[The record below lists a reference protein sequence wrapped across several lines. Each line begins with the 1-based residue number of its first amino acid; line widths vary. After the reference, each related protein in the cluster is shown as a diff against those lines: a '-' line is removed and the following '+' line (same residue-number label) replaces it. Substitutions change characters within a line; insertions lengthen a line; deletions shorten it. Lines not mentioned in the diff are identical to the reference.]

1 MPEGDTVAR
10 QCRIL
15 DDALAGAVL
24 TGCDVRVPREATTDL
39 VGWTVAEV
47 RPRGKHLLLRL
58 APPAPGT
65 PPLTLHSHLMM
76 DGIWHVDGKSLR
88 SSDTSAG
95 PRFPD
100 TIRIVLEARHED
112 GREVRAVA
120 YDVKQVRV
128 LRTADEEQLLG
139 SLGPDLLDP
148 VWGEDPSLREPRRR
162 AGAPARAR
170 AAGSARPGWDR
181 EHLPQRA
188 VLPAPDPPRRA
199 GLRRTGSRGARRP
212 RPSPARAEPGPGGAG
227 HDRRDARPGRGPVGV
242 RPRRE
247 AVPPLPHP
255 DRARRARRAAAR
267 GNRGAGAVVLP
278 AMPGRARGPAGDRT
292 SGTQV
297 IGASVLHEDEH
308 GAANSCATD
317 QVVASPSE
325 LLSDAVSWSRCPTRS
340 SSAGRS

>member
-95 PRFPD
+95 PRSPD

-148 VWGEDPSLREPRRR
+148 VWGEDPSLRERAMENLAAEPERPLGLALLDQHVLAGIGNIYRSELCFLRRIHPAAPVSAER
-162 AGAPARAR
+162 DPGALVDLAHRLLVLNR
-170 AAGSARPGWDR
+170 DR
-181 EHLPQRA
+181 EVRVTTGGMLGRDGDLWVYGRGGKQC
-188 VLPAPDPPRRA
+188 RRC
-199 GLRRTGSRGARRP
+199 RTRIERGEL
-212 RPSPARAEPGPGGAG
+212 AEPRLEGTEARVLWFCPRCQAGPG
-227 HDRRDARPGRGPVGV
+227 
-242 RPRRE
+242 
-247 AVPPLPHP
+247 VPP
-255 DRARRARRAAAR
+255 ATGRRGRR
-267 GNRGAGAVVLP
+267 
-278 AMPGRARGPAGDRT
+278 
-292 SGTQV
+292 
-297 IGASVLHEDEH
+297 
-308 GAANSCATD
+308 
-317 QVVASPSE
+317 
-325 LLSDAVSWSRCPTRS
+325 
-340 SSAGRS
+340 

>member
-76 DGIWHVDGKSLR
+76 DGIWHVDGRALR

-95 PRFPD
+95 PRSPD
-100 TIRIVLEARHED
+100 TIRILLEARHQD

-128 LRTADEEQLLG
+128 LRTADEEQWLG

-148 VWGEDPSLREPRRR
+148 AWDEDPSLRARALANLAAEPERPFGLALLDQHVLAGIGNIYRSELCFLRRLHPAAPVAAEQDPGALVDLAHRLLVLNRDREVRVTTGGMLGRDGDLWVYGRDGAQCRRCRTRIQRGELAEPRLE
-162 AGAPARAR
+162 GTEAR
-170 AAGSARPGWDR
+170 
-181 EHLPQRA
+181 
-188 VLPAPDPPRRA
+188 VLWFCPRCQA
-199 GLRRTGSRGARRP
+199 
-212 RPSPARAEPGPGGAG
+212 GPG
-227 HDRRDARPGRGPVGV
+227 
-242 RPRRE
+242 
-247 AVPPLPHP
+247 VPP
-255 DRARRARRAAAR
+255 ATGRRGRR
-267 GNRGAGAVVLP
+267 
-278 AMPGRARGPAGDRT
+278 
-292 SGTQV
+292 
-297 IGASVLHEDEH
+297 
-308 GAANSCATD
+308 
-317 QVVASPSE
+317 
-325 LLSDAVSWSRCPTRS
+325 
-340 SSAGRS
+340 

>member
-24 TGCDVRVPREATTDL
+24 TGCDVRVPRGATTDL

-65 PPLTLHSHLMM
+65 PPLTLHNHLMM

-95 PRFPD
+95 PRSPD

-148 VWGEDPSLREPRRR
+148 VWDEDPSLRERAMENLAAEPERPLGLALLDQHVLAGIGNIYRSELCFLRRIHPAAPVSAERDPGALVDLAHRLLVLNRDREVRVTTGGMLGRDGDLWVYGRGGKQCRRCRTRIQRGELAEPRLERTEARVLWFCPRCQAGPGCPPSAPTARGRRR
-162 AGAPARAR
+162 
-170 AAGSARPGWDR
+170 
-181 EHLPQRA
+181 
-188 VLPAPDPPRRA
+188 
-199 GLRRTGSRGARRP
+199 
-212 RPSPARAEPGPGGAG
+212 
-227 HDRRDARPGRGPVGV
+227 
-242 RPRRE
+242 
-247 AVPPLPHP
+247 
-255 DRARRARRAAAR
+255 
-267 GNRGAGAVVLP
+267 
-278 AMPGRARGPAGDRT
+278 
-292 SGTQV
+292 
-297 IGASVLHEDEH
+297 
-308 GAANSCATD
+308 
-317 QVVASPSE
+317 
-325 LLSDAVSWSRCPTRS
+325 
-340 SSAGRS
+340 

>member
-76 DGIWHVDGKSLR
+76 DGIWHVDGRALR

-95 PRFPD
+95 PRSPD
-100 TIRIVLEARHED
+100 TIRILLEARHQD

-128 LRTADEEQLLG
+128 LRTADEEQWLG

-148 VWGEDPSLREPRRR
+148 AWDEDPSLRARALANLAAEPERPFGLALLDQHVLAGIGNIYRSELCFLRRLHPAAPVAAEQDPGALVDLAHRLLVLNRDREVRVTTGGMLGRDGDLWVYGRDGAQCRRCRTRIQRGELAEPRLEGTEARVLWFCPR
-162 AGAPARAR
+162 CQAGPGVPAP
-170 AAGSARPGWDR
+170 SA
-181 EHLPQRA
+181 PQRRG
-188 VLPAPDPPRRA
+188 RR
-199 GLRRTGSRGARRP
+199 R
-212 RPSPARAEPGPGGAG
+212 
-227 HDRRDARPGRGPVGV
+227 
-242 RPRRE
+242 
-247 AVPPLPHP
+247 
-255 DRARRARRAAAR
+255 
-267 GNRGAGAVVLP
+267 
-278 AMPGRARGPAGDRT
+278 
-292 SGTQV
+292 
-297 IGASVLHEDEH
+297 
-308 GAANSCATD
+308 
-317 QVVASPSE
+317 
-325 LLSDAVSWSRCPTRS
+325 
-340 SSAGRS
+340 